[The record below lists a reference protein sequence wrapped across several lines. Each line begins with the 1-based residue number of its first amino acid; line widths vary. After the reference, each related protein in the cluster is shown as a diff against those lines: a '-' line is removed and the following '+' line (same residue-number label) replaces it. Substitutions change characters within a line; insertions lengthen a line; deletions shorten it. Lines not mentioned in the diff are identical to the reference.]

1 MSPQLAV
8 FAAVSAAGLLALW
21 LWVRLG
27 ERRPR
32 SFGGAALHAAA
43 ALVVLSIMP
52 LVFAR
57 AIGPSPS
64 KGDQV
69 LALLT
74 VFLPSLT
81 YMWLASLYVLEQV
94 QRRLYAR

>member
-1 MSPQLAV
+1 MY
-8 FAAVSAAGLLALW
+8 AALSAAGVLALW

-32 SFGGAALHAAA
+32 SFSGAAIHAVAAA
-43 ALVVLSIMP
+43 AVLGLMP
-52 LVFAR
+52 LAFERSV
-57 AIGPSPS
+57 GPSAS

-74 VFLPSLT
+74 VFLPSMT
-81 YMWLASLYVLEQV
+81 YVCLVALYVLEQV